1 MEKIYCLL
9 NKYVQSI
16 NECNLELAREI
27 WDCED
32 SISFIHPMG
41 YEHSFEEIKEHFYL
55 GTMGN
60 LFSKR
65 DLKIKNVSAKFY
77 DRAAFLEFS
86 WDFYAVKKET
96 EEQIHTL
103 GRETQLLVWR
113 NNEWKISNIHYSQA
127 LNL

>member
-27 WDCED
+27 WDSED

-77 DRAAFLEFS
+77 DKAAFLEFS
-86 WDFYAVKKET
+86 WDFYAVQKEN
-96 EEQIHTL
+96 
-103 GRETQLLVWR
+103 GGA
-113 NNEWKISNIHYSQA
+113 NPYSGA
-127 LNL
+127 